1 MESKHIALEQVL
13 YISLVGW
20 SDFYFIAIFENGHIA
35 IDWLYC
41 ILNYFYEF
49 NSIKSA
55 NLARRPRGKVLF
67 SKNLRDLKNE
77 YIFLKFVNIFLLLQR
92 TIVKKKIWETIF

>member
-55 NLARRPRGKVLF
+55 NLARRRARAAKF
-67 SKNLRDLKNE
+67 YFQKISEILKM
-77 YIFLKFVNIFLLLQR
+77 NIFFLNL
-92 TIVKKKIWETIF
+92 